1 MPCFCSEK
9 KYYIGNGLKDGQI
22 ILSYHNYV
30 GKGFKDGPMYLSCHI
45 LIELLVPLAVG
56 RCLEGWLIRK
66 TYFLIT
72 IAFAVCVEGLLIR
85 KPD

>member
-1 MPCFCSEK
+1 
-9 KYYIGNGLKDGQI
+9 
-22 ILSYHNYV
+22 
-30 GKGFKDGPMYLSCHI
+30 MYLSCHI

-66 TYFLIT
+66 TYKYTFAFFLIT
-72 IAFAVCVEGLLIR
+72 IAVCVEGLLIR